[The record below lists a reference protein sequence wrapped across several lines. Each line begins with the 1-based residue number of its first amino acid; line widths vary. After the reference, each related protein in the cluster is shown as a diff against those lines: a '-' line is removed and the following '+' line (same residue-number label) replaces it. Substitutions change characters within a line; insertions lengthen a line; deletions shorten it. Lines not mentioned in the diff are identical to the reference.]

1 MGPNFEAYSEEAMLL
16 GHWCCAHGLFLHF
29 QGGAPTQQL
38 IWSTLHIIVLRAEI
52 DLQQWLRGRQAVQSQ
67 ISVCIPNLPAQVL
80 ALLMLF
86 TKPYG
91 PNGFPSPC
99 RSPPANIPVCMSH
112 LVTASEFNRFWQPV
126 CRPACSLW
134 YPKSLEYSL
143 LSPILSLP

>member
-1 MGPNFEAYSEEAMLL
+1 M
-16 GHWCCAHGLFLHF
+16 
-29 QGGAPTQQL
+29 
-38 IWSTLHIIVLRAEI
+38 
-52 DLQQWLRGRQAVQSQ
+52 QSQ

-143 LSPILSLP
+143 VSPILSLPQQTPILHLPRTHPALSLPQTEQRAEWPKTKHLLHLLGQEME